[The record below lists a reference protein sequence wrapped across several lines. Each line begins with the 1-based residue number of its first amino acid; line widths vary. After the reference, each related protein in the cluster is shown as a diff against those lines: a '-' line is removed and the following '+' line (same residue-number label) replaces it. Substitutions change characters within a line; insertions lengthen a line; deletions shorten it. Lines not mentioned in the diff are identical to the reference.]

1 MGVSVTDTTSTSL
14 YTMSTWVSLQPP
26 LSQLCLPASMDVAVE
41 GRHKALR
48 IPCPEVSRTTGQTEQ
63 PCMAG
68 KRPLE
73 KAEER
78 LSCSFQALPGLGAT
92 PAPGPKLGCSPEPG
106 DKGGNAGHSPGTSPW
121 MRHKAAAPAHSSRHE
136 QGIGLGWKA
145 AWEQQFGC

>member
-14 YTMSTWVSLQPP
+14 YSMSTWVSLQPP
-26 LSQLCLPASMDVAVE
+26 LSQLCLPASMDVAVQ

-63 PCMAG
+63 PCMAE

-92 PAPGPKLGCSPEPG
+92 AAPGPKLGCSPEPG
-106 DKGGNAGHSPGTSPW
+106 AKGRECW
-121 MRHKAAAPAHSSRHE
+121 APA
-136 QGIGLGWKA
+136 LG
-145 AWEQQFGC
+145 